1 MKDNASYLKEFH
13 DIQKK
18 NEDMTDKISVFDGMC
33 YIKEFL
39 INSSIELIYSIFR

>member
-33 YIKEFL
+33 YIG
-39 INSSIELIYSIFR
+39 IFNQFKY